1 MPNYYTSFSQEIT
14 DIAPEERSW
23 LEAILKDPD
32 DIDEEEWKAW
42 CDEYWDGPDHAPE
55 HWPSFSYEFEQHN
68 GDVSFWFHS
77 EDSGNVDN
85 AILLVEKFLSR
96 FRPDQELAISWAH
109 TCSRPIIGAYGGGSY
124 TCNAQESTEARW
136 MRSAIDLLERV
147 HYPSANEER
156 DAAIDAAI
164 DAVRKA
170 LEVMGEQAESPQAIF
185 VRQAYRFLQEIRPCG
200 DDEWTSA
207 IDTALE
213 AIGLGM
219 EIAGS
224 TVPTVGDKD
233 LTGRPSNRRETG
245 AILAGLRV
253 LQATEFVPGQSST
266 KFTWSDFGAIYRGNG
281 EFEPLAVDEIDQLCE
296 SINFGLILTSCDRR
310 EVAAVLAGLRV
321 LQSEMSWTGELYAP
335 TSLTEQ
341 VRDILTN
348 GDMIE
353 PLTTDEIDQL
363 SERIGGSSNSSAPDE
378 SEE

>member
-1 MPNYYTSFSQEIT
+1 MPNYYTSFSQEIA
-14 DIAPEERSW
+14 DITPEERSW
-23 LEAILKDPD
+23 LEAVLKDPD
-32 DIDEEEWKAW
+32 DMNEEEWEAW
-42 CDEYWDGPDHAPE
+42 CDQHWDGPDHAPE
-55 HWPSFSYEFEQHN
+55 YWPSFSYEFEQHN
-68 GDVSFWFHS
+68 GVVSFWFHS

-96 FRPDQELAISWAH
+96 FRPDQELTISWAH

-170 LEVMGEQAESPQAIF
+170 LETMGEQAESPQAISM
-185 VRQAYRFLQEIRPCG
+185 RQAHRSLQEIRPYG
-200 DDEWTSA
+200 DDGWTSA

-213 AIGLGM
+213 AIGRGI
-219 EIAGS
+219 EIAGAA
-224 TVPTVGDKD
+224 VQIVDDRD
-233 LTGRPSNRRETG
+233 LTGRPSDRRKTA

-266 KFTWSDFGAIYRGNG
+266 RFTRPDFGDIYRGNG
-281 EFEPLAVDEIDQLCE
+281 EFEPLAVDEIDGLCE
-296 SINFGLILTSCDRR
+296 SINFGLTLTSCDRR
-310 EVAAVLAGLRV
+310 EITAILAGLRV

-341 VRDILTN
+341 VHDILTD
-348 GDMIE
+348 GDTIK
-353 PLTTDEIDQL
+353 PLTTGEIDQL
-363 SERIGGSSNSSAPDE
+363 YERIGRSINTDAPGE
-378 SEE
+378 SEK

>member
-32 DIDEEEWKAW
+32 DMDEEEWKAW
-42 CDEYWDGPDHAPE
+42 CEEHWDGPDHAPE

-68 GDVSFWFHS
+68 GAVSFWFHS

-85 AILLVEKFLSR
+85 AILLVEKFLFR
-96 FRPDQELAISWAH
+96 FRPDQELTISWAH
-109 TCSRPIIGAYGGGSY
+109 TCSRPLIGAYGGGSY
-124 TCNAQESTEARW
+124 TCNAQASTEARW

-219 EIAGS
+219 EVAGAA
-224 TVPTVGDKD
+224 VPTVDDKD
-233 LTGRPSNRRETG
+233 LAGRSSDRRETA

-253 LQATEFVPGQSST
+253 LQAPEFVPGQSSA
-266 KFTWSDFGAIYRGNG
+266 KFTWPDFGVIYRGNG

-310 EVAAVLAGLRV
+310 EVAAILAGLRV
-321 LQSEMSWTGELYAP
+321 LQSEMSWTGELYTP

-363 SERIGGSSNSSAPDE
+363 YERIGGSSNTNAPGE

>member
-32 DIDEEEWKAW
+32 DMDEEEWKAW
-42 CDEYWDGPDHAPE
+42 CDEHWDGPDHAPE

-68 GDVSFWFHS
+68 GAVSFWFHS

-85 AILLVEKFLSR
+85 AILLVEKFLFR
-96 FRPDQELAISWAH
+96 FRPDQELTISWAH
-109 TCSRPIIGAYGGGSY
+109 TCSRPLIGAYGGGSY
-124 TCNAQESTEARW
+124 TCNAQASTEARW

-321 LQSEMSWTGELYAP
+321 LQSEMSWTGELYTP

-363 SERIGGSSNSSAPDE
+363 YERIGGSSNSNAPGE